1 MSFAPVPVPV
11 PGPAP
16 RRPRPHEAPPATG
29 RRLAALSLAALGI
42 VYGDIGTSPLYA
54 FREAFNPEYGLP
66 VTPDVVHGVLSLIV
80 WALILV
86 VTVKYI
92 ALIMRADNRGEGGI
106 LALLALIGQIQR
118 PAPARAGLVGLG
130 LIGAALLY
138 GDGVI
143 TPAISVLSAAE
154 GLEVVAPAFEPY
166 VVPATVTILV
176 ALFAFQKRGTA
187 RVGGVF
193 APIMLAWFLVIG
205 ALGAA
210 ELVRSPGVLA
220 ALNPWYAVQLFVSHG
235 REAFLALGAVVLTV
249 TGAEA
254 LYADMGHFG
263 RRPIRAAWFALVLP
277 ALLLNYFGQGALVL
291 RAPEAAGNPF
301 YLLAPRVFLAPLV
314 VLATLAAIVASQA
327 LISGAFSLAH
337 QSIQLGYCPR
347 LTVLHTSRSAAGQ
360 IYVPEVN
367 AALMVGC
374 VLLVLGFRSSTGLAA
389 AYGIAV
395 TGTMAIT
402 TALLYVVAR
411 ERWHWSALAAG
422 LACGGFV
429 AIDLAFLGANL
440 VKIAHGGWVPIV
452 LAVGGVILMTT
463 WRRGTS
469 LLRHAMSRASVPFDR
484 FFAEMRRLD
493 PPRVPG
499 TAVFLTAHVEGTPE
513 VLLHHLRHNKAL
525 HEEVIILS
533 VLTEAVPE
541 VPGGERMRVEPISN
555 GFYRVTAH
563 YGFMERPRAPDI
575 VARCC
580 DHGLRA
586 RPEDVSYYL
595 GRPHLLP
602 TGPAPMMKWRKLL
615 FGFMTRNARS
625 ATEFFAIPPDR
636 VVELGMQVE
645 L

>member
-1 MSFAPVPVPV
+1 VPT
-11 PGPAP
+11 PAP
-16 RRPRPHEAPPATG
+16 GRPRPHEVPPATG
-29 RRLAALSLAALGI
+29 GRLAALSLAALGV

-66 VTPDVVHGVLSLIV
+66 VTPAVVHGVLSLIV
-80 WALILV
+80 WSLV
-86 VTVKYI
+86 VIVSVKYI
-92 ALIMRADNRGEGGI
+92 ALLMRADNRGEGGI
-106 LALLALIGQIQR
+106 LALLALIGQTR
-118 PAPARAGLVGLG
+118 RSASARSGLVGLG
-130 LIGAALLY
+130 LVGAALLY
-138 GDGVI
+138 GDGII
-143 TPAISVLSAAE
+143 TPAISVLSATE
-154 GLEVVAPAFEPY
+154 GLEVVAPAFAPY

-176 ALFAFQKRGTA
+176 ALFAFQKRGTT
-187 RVGGVF
+187 RVGGIF
-193 APIMLAWFLVIG
+193 GPLMLIWFLAIA

-210 ELVRSPGVLA
+210 ELVRSPQVLA

-235 REAFLALGAVVLTV
+235 RQAFLALGAVVLTV

-263 RRPIRAAWFALVLP
+263 RRPIRVAWFAVVFP

-301 YLLAPRVFLAPLV
+301 YLLAPRVLLSPLV
-314 VLATLAAIVASQA
+314 VLATLSAIVASQA

-347 LTVLHTSRSAAGQ
+347 LTVLHTSRSQAGQ
-360 IYVPEVN
+360 IYIPEVN

-402 TALLYVVAR
+402 TALLYVVAC
-411 ERWHWSALAAG
+411 ERWGWGLLAAG
-422 LACGGFV
+422 LVCGVFV
-429 AIDLAFLGANL
+429 VIDLTFLSANL

-452 LAVGGVILMTT
+452 LAVGGFTLMTT
-463 WRRGTS
+463 WRRGAT
-469 LLRHAMSRASVPFDR
+469 LLRRATARDSVSIDH
-484 FFAEMRRLD
+484 FFGEMRRLD

-513 VLLHHLRHNKAL
+513 VLSHHLRHNKAL
-525 HEEVIILS
+525 HEEVILLS
-533 VLTEAVPE
+533 VITEAVPE
-541 VPGGERMRVEPISN
+541 IPDAERLKVEPLRH

-563 YGFMERPRAPDI
+563 YGFMEMPRVPNI
-575 VARCC
+575 IARCC
-580 DHGLRA
+580 DYDLRA
-586 RPEDVSYYL
+586 RPDTVSYYL
-595 GRPHLLP
+595 GRPRLLP
-602 TGPAPMMKWRKLL
+602 TGRARMMKWRKLL
-615 FGFMTRNARS
+615 FGFMMRNARS
-625 ATEFFAIPPDR
+625 ATEFFAIPPER